1 MVSALLFLRQSLN
14 KSNRKKRTKSKFN
27 YDIFNNIIINID
39 KLFHSPY
46 TVFTKYERRLN
57 YESKF

>member
-27 YDIFNNIIINID
+27 YDIFNNIIIDID